1 MYSYRLTKAQYEAS
15 MDAGRPMLYRP
26 KHKQAC
32 QTCCLTPFLTTPG
45 LSHYHPAMNAIGVI
59 ADFITMSF
67 A

>member
-1 MYSYRLTKAQYEAS
+1 